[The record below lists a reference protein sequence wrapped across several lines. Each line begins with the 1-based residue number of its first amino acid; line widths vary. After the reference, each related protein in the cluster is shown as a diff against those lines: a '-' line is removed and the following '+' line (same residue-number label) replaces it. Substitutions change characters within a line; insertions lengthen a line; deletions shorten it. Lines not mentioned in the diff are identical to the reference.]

1 MRNTKI
7 LVTAIAAASS
17 LMSAGALADVSKLE
31 EVIVTATKRA
41 ESVQDVPIS
50 VNVVSMEALEAF
62 DIADPADLQSFVP
75 GLQVQKTFGGTSVRI
90 RGLGSGI
97 TNLAFDSSVPIFVD
111 EVYSGR
117 SNSMLSAFLDPG
129 RIEVAKGPQGAL
141 YGKSTTAGA
150 ISITSAMPTE
160 EFEGQVK
167 VGAELSDG
175 GYTASGYISGSMS
188 DSVRGRLAVMSKDLD
203 GWTKNLATGNDDGA
217 EQAQAMRASFIF
229 DVDDNSSAYLKI
241 ETGTQD
247 SDGRNNQPVS
257 KNIFPAV
264 GPFAGFAANQQ
275 AEIDAGTLEFVADD
289 VRGAATGFPR
299 EDFSEY
305 EWNNI
310 TFTYDTVMADHDVKM
325 IANYNDYKNVYFLD
339 VDGYVADAL
348 NSYLVDDYEANSV
361 ELRVLSPV
369 GQTVEYIAG
378 AWYQSTDTK
387 TGQWADYGTVLPVPV
402 RGTADAFPVGTHR
415 QYSRNVDSMSLYGQL
430 KFNFSENFRAI
441 VDLRYTSE
449 DHSAG
454 GQTRQVKWEDF
465 NDWTNPQLHTARNG
479 LAEYTFLQDRTDTSF
494 DPSIRLQYD
503 ASEDVMVYAAY
514 AQGSKAG
521 GTKAND
527 SGLAGLLVGA
537 AAAGG
542 DAWTQ
547 KYLGLDAA
555 TVTSAYVAQNVI
567 TLQEGNGIFDF
578 EDEEAKS
585 YELGFKATL
594 AEGSVYMNGAVFST
608 EYKNLQTSSYNGT
621 AFVIGNA
628 GQATIDG
635 AELDLNWQASDSLR
649 INAAVSVIDA
659 TYDSFEGASC
669 IIDENLLAVN
679 DKCVLAGAPVA
690 IGSRGDKASQDQAGE
705 RLERSPKV
713 EYNLTAF
720 WDKPVSDNLMLKVAG
735 SVYHSGD
742 YFIQPTQEPYS
753 WQKAYTKYDL
763 RVALAAADDSWEVAL
778 NGRNLGDEMVISHA
792 YRVFSRFN
800 SLTRGRS
807 LTLEGTYR
815 F

>member
-1 MRNTKI
+1 MREMKK
-7 LVTAIAAASS
+7 LVTAVAVASS
-17 LMSAGALADVSKLE
+17 VMSANVVLAEGAVLE

-50 VNVVSMEALEAF
+50 VNVVSIEAMKAF
-62 DIADPADLQSFVP
+62 DIADPADLQNFVP

-97 TNLAFDSSVPIFVD
+97 TNLAFDSSVPIYVD
-111 EVYSGR
+111 DVYSGR

-129 RIEVAKGPQGAL
+129 RVEVAKGPQGAL

-150 ISITSAMPTE
+150 ISIASAKPTE
-160 EFEGQVK
+160 EFEGQIK
-167 VGAELSDG
+167 IGTELEDG
-175 GYTASGYISGSMS
+175 GYTASGYISGPLS

-217 EQAQAMRASFIF
+217 EEAQAVRASFIF
-229 DVDDNSSAYLKI
+229 DIDKDSSAYLKL
-241 ETGTQD
+241 ESGSQD
-247 SDGRNNQPVS
+247 TDGRNNQPVS
-257 KNIFPAV
+257 KNIFPPV
-264 GPFAGFAANQQ
+264 GPFVPFANNQQ

-289 VRGAATGFPR
+289 KRGAATGFPR
-299 EDFSEY
+299 EDYSEY
-305 EWNNI
+305 EWNNL
-310 TFTYDTVMADHDVKM
+310 TFSYDTVVAGHDLKV
-325 IANYNDYKNVYFLD
+325 IANHSDYNNVYFLD
-339 VDGYVADAL
+339 VDGYAVDGL
-348 NSYLVDDYEANSV
+348 NTFLEDDYEAQSFEV
-361 ELRVLSPV
+361 RVLSPV

-378 AWYQSTDTK
+378 AWYQTTDTD
-387 TGQWADYGTVLPVPV
+387 TRQWADYGTILPVPV
-402 RGTADAFPVGTHR
+402 RGTPLAFPVGTHR
-415 QYSRNVDSMSLYGQL
+415 QYSRSVDSVSLYGQL
-430 KFNFSENFRAI
+430 KFNMTENFRAI
-441 VDLRYTSE
+441 LDLRYTDE
-449 DHSAG
+449 DHSAN
-454 GQTRQVKWEDF
+454 GQTRQVKWENF
-465 NDWTNPQLHTARNG
+465 NNWTNPQLAPERNG
-479 LAEYTFLQDRTDTSF
+479 LAEYTFMQNRTDSSF
-494 DPSIRLQYD
+494 DPSLRLQYD
-503 ASEDVMVYAAY
+503 ASEDVMLYASY

-527 SGLAGLLVGA
+527 SGLAGLLLQA

-542 DAWTQ
+542 DSWTQ
-547 KYLGLDAA
+547 KYLGLGAA
-555 TVTSAYVAQNVI
+555 TVTADYVANNVI
-567 TLQEGNGIFDF
+567 TLKEGNGIFDF

-585 YELGFKATL
+585 YELGFKSTL
-594 AEGSVYMNGAVFST
+594 ADGSVFLNAAVFTT
-608 EYKNLQTSSYNGT
+608 EYSNLQTSSYNGT

-635 AELDLNWQASDSLR
+635 AELDLNWQASDALR

-669 IIDENLLAVN
+669 VIDENLLAVN
-679 DKCVLAGAPVA
+679 DDCSAGL
-690 IGSRGDKASQDQAGE
+690 GNRGDKGFEDQAGE

-713 EYNLTAF
+713 EYNLTAL
-720 WDKPVSDNLMLKVAG
+720 WDQPISSSMTLKVAG

-753 WQKAYTKYDL
+753 WQDSYTKYDL
-763 RVALAAADDSWEVAL
+763 RVALAASDDSWEVAL
-778 NGRNLGDEMVISHA
+778 NGRNLGDEQVISHA

-800 SLTRGRS
+800 SLTRGRT